1 MKTIVLDASVVAAA
15 FFPEPCHDRARAILA
30 FRRNF
35 CAPDLL
41 LAEVGNVVWKR
52 HRRGELT
59 DEEAESLIDDLLGL
73 SIEFI
78 PAAAL
83 VGQALPLAIRTGRT
97 VYDCLYL
104 VLAARHDA
112 IMVTADRRL
121 ATALAGTP
129 MSAHVEWIGKP

>member
-1 MKTIVLDASVVAAA
+1 MKAIVVDASVVAAA
-15 FFPEPCHDRARAILA
+15 FFPEPYHDQARVILSS
-30 FRRNF
+30 RRNL

-41 LAEVGNVVWKR
+41 LAEVGNVVWKL

-59 DEEAESLIDDLLGL
+59 DQEAESLVDDLLRL

-78 PAAAL
+78 PAASL
-83 VGQALPLAIRTGRT
+83 VGQALPLAIKTVRT

-104 VLAARHDA
+104 VLAARHNA
-112 IMVTADRRL
+112 IMITADRRL

-129 MSAHVEWIGKP
+129 MAAHIEWIGKS